1 MVLYHRPS
9 AMSTVGKAGFTGLHT
24 FAKEM
29 EKSAKNP
36 LTNGFGRDIIIEL
49 SARER
54 NSRADMILEND
65 TESRRTR
72 GGGSRESQPRKDSQF
87 EMSFDFGRATFKI
100 ERIKRESLILAQD
113 ERWRRA

>member
-1 MVLYHRPS
+1 MAS
-9 AMSTVGKAGFTGLHT
+9 IC
-24 FAKEM
+24 
-29 EKSAKNP
+29 
-36 LTNGFGRDIIIEL
+36 DIIPKL
-49 SARER
+49 SAREQ

-87 EMSFDFGRATFKI
+87 EMSFDFERATFKI